1 MFLSFD
7 VGPNTIVVSIE
18 RSNKLI
24 WNSSSTFV
32 GKLDMFLLV
41 EKIKWFY
48 ELKAWLK
55 HFEIESIV
63 LLFWW
68 EISLVVGIGIY
79 LVVLKIIHKFC
90 IVMSEAHNMSFDYL
104 VGLLQGA

>member
-41 EKIKWFY
+41 EKIK
-48 ELKAWLK
+48 
-55 HFEIESIV
+55 
-63 LLFWW
+63 
-68 EISLVVGIGIY
+68 
-79 LVVLKIIHKFC
+79 
-90 IVMSEAHNMSFDYL
+90 
-104 VGLLQGA
+104 

>member
-7 VGPNTIVVSIE
+7 VGFNTIVVDIE
-18 RSNKLI
+18 RFKKLI
-24 WNSSSTFV
+24 WSSSSTFV
-32 GKLDMFLLV
+32 GKLDMFFLV
-41 EKIKWFY
+41 EKIKWFD
-48 ELKAWLK
+48 ELEAWLK
-55 HFEIESIV
+55 HFGIEIIM

-79 LVVLKIIHKFC
+79 LVVLKITHKFC
-90 IVMSEAHNMSFDYL
+90 IVVFEAHNMSFDYL